1 MATGKHHKAIIP
13 QGQNSMRTFLGLTL
27 GAVIPAAMLVN
38 TAHAQNGA
46 LYVVTYVE
54 VMPNAAAPAA
64 MLLKSYRDVSREEV
78 GNIRLDVLQEMA
90 RPNRFVV
97 LEVWSGSAA
106 RDAHLK
112 ATGVGE
118 LVERLKAIENA
129 PPDVRLN
136 NGLYLEPTED
146 KSPPDPVYVVT
157 HVDVVPASKDN
168 CVALLGTMT
177 TDTHSDPGN
186 IGYDVLQQAN
196 RSNHFT
202 VVEEWAN
209 RKALDGHAM
218 AAHTIAFR
226 EKLSPM
232 AGALFDE
239 RFYAI
244 VR

>member
-1 MATGKHHKAIIP
+1 
-13 QGQNSMRTFLGLTL
+13 MRTFLGLTL
-27 GAVIPAAMLVN
+27 GAVTLAAMLVDA
-38 TAHAQNGA
+38 AHAQNGA
-46 LYVVTYVE
+46 IYVVAYME
-54 VMPNAAAPAA
+54 VMPKAAAPGA
-64 MLLKSYRDVSREEV
+64 MLLKSYRDVSREQA
-78 GNIRLDVLQEMA
+78 GNMRLDVLQEMA

-112 ATGVGE
+112 TASVGE
-118 LVERLKAIENA
+118 LGERFKAIENA

-146 KSPPDPVYVVT
+146 KSAPDPVYVVT
-157 HVDVVPASKDN
+157 HVDVLPASKDN
-168 CVALLGTMT
+168 CVALLGAMS
-177 TDTHSDPGN
+177 TDTRSDPGN
-186 IGYDVLQQAN
+186 ISYDVLQQTN
-196 RSNHFT
+196 RANHFT

-218 AAHTIAFR
+218 AAHTLAFR

-244 VR
+244 MR

>member
-1 MATGKHHKAIIP
+1 
-13 QGQNSMRTFLGLTL
+13 MRTFLGLTL
-27 GAVIPAAMLVN
+27 GAVTLAAMLVD

-46 LYVVTYVE
+46 IYVVTYVE
-54 VMPNAAAPAA
+54 VMPNAAAPGA
-64 MLLKSYRDVSREEV
+64 MLLKSYRDVSREEA
-78 GNIRLDVLQEMA
+78 GNMRFDVLQEMA

-112 ATGVGE
+112 TANVGE
-118 LVERLKAIENA
+118 LGERLKAIENA

-146 KSPPDPVYVVT
+146 KSARDPVYVVT
-157 HVDVVPASKDN
+157 HVDVLPASKDN
-168 CVALLGTMT
+168 CVALLGAMS
-177 TDTHSDPGN
+177 TDTRSDPGN
-186 IGYDVLQQAN
+186 ISYDVLQQTN
-196 RSNHFT
+196 RANHFT
-202 VVEEWAN
+202 VVEGWAN

-218 AAHTIAFR
+218 AAHTLAFR

-244 VR
+244 MR